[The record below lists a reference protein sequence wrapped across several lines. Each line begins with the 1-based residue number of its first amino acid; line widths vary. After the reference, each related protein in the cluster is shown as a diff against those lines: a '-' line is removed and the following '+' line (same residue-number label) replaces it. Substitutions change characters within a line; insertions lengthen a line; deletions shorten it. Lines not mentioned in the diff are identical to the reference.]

1 MVSKKYSCL
10 AARASACGR
19 VTGLLFCLVLFG
31 FFFSKKFYW
40 ENYKTFTVQS
50 LQSHII
56 CSELTPEK
64 YITTQVDLSFS
75 YIQNI
80 LLLK

>member
-1 MVSKKYSCL
+1 MFSKKYSCL
-10 AARASACGR
+10 AARASALGR
-19 VTGLLFCLVLFG
+19 VTGVVYN
-31 FFFSKKFYW
+31 FFSKKFYW

>member
-1 MVSKKYSCL
+1 M
-10 AARASACGR
+10 
-19 VTGLLFCLVLFG
+19 G
-31 FFFSKKFYW
+31 FFLFFFFPKKFYW

-50 LQSHII
+50 LQSHTI

>member
-1 MVSKKYSCL
+1 MRGASGKRGL
-10 AARASACGR
+10 GRAPR
-19 VTGLLFCLVLFG
+19 VGVVLVFCSFF
-31 FFFSKKFYW
+31 FFFSKKLYW

-50 LQSHII
+50 LQSHTI